1 MATRKNPTIKTCWMP
16 TAAPESV
23 KKAIRAVDEIELCD
37 DPIPA
42 NRITSV
48 QSKYM
53 PYFEG
58 IRAAN
63 SEEKAIKCHPGAV
76 GSIASGLRKYLERR
90 GEKGKFAI
98 KSVSNYGDGKGRVWL
113 LPAKP

>member
-1 MATRKNPTIKTCWMP
+1 MTKNPPTIQTAWIPAAKPANAKSP
-16 TAAPESV
+16 TRLS
-23 KKAIRAVDEIELCD
+23 VDEVELCD

-58 IRAAN
+58 LRAAN